1 MKVFLMHR
9 DCDLDLEQ
17 PLPASADAL
26 IQDLELDT
34 VLDAMA
40 RGDHYLREVAKQ
52 SLLSGLADPEAIRY
66 RQHVLGDCLQQPEI
80 VRQMYELAIEALES
94 KRKAQMLWFRDSP
107 DTLLHK
113 SVRMLELLTDVL
125 ERLRKLADERAGA
138 FRSDGFTRLF
148 ATLVREL
155 DDDYLQTLD
164 AHLRELKFR
173 RGALISAE
181 LGPGNRGTHYVLR
194 KPNEQT
200 LLQKLAPTRTPSYSF
215 NVADRDEH
223 GMAALS
229 ELRGKG
235 ISLAASALAQSTDH
249 ILSFFGMLRAE
260 LGFYVACL
268 NLHEQLVEKGEPTCF
283 PAPGAPQEPALS
295 ARQLY
300 DVSLAFHLEQRV
312 VGNDV
317 DADGKALVMI
327 TGANQ
332 GGKSTFLRSIGLAQL
347 MMQAGM
353 FVGAESFS
361 ANACDGVF
369 THFKREEDPT
379 MTRGKLEEE
388 LHRMSEIGDAIRPM
402 SLLLCNESF
411 ASTNEREGSE
421 IARQVVGA
429 LVEAGVKVFFVTHL
443 FDLADG
449 FYRQQLE
456 TALFLRAERQPDGRR
471 TFRLLEG
478 EPLPTSYGP
487 ESYRRIFGVSRA
499 AARTTRARAPRSL
512 RD

>member
-1 MKVFLMHR
+1 MKVYLMHPDR
-9 DCDLDLEQ
+9 DLDLEQ
-17 PLPASADAL
+17 PLPANAEAL

-34 VLDAMA
+34 LLDAMA
-40 RGDHYLREVAKQ
+40 RGDDYLRELATKC
-52 SLLSGLADPEAIRY
+52 LLSSLTDPEAILY
-66 RQHVLGDCLQQPEI
+66 RQRILGDCLEQAPI
-80 VRQMYELAIEALES
+80 VRQLYELAIEALES
-94 KRKAQMLWFRDSP
+94 KRKAQLFWFRDSP

-113 SVRMLELLTDVL
+113 SVRMLELLTEVL
-125 ERLRKLADERAGA
+125 KQVRKVADEHADA
-138 FRSDGFTRLF
+138 FRSDGFARLF

-155 DDDYLQTLD
+155 DDDYLQTVE

-181 LGPGNRGTHYVLR
+181 LGRGNRGTHYVLR
-194 KPNEQT
+194 KPNEQS
-200 LLQKLAPTRTPSYSF
+200 LLQKLTPARPPSYSF
-215 NVADRDEH
+215 SVAERDEN
-223 GMAALS
+223 GMTSLS

-235 ISLAASALAQSTDH
+235 INLAASALAQSTDH
-249 ILSFFGMLRAE
+249 ILSFFSMLRAE

-268 NLHEQLVEKGEPTCF
+268 NLDEQLGEKEEPTCF
-283 PAPGAPQEPALS
+283 PVPLPAGKPMLA

-300 DVSLAFHLEQRV
+300 DVSLAFHLGSRV
-312 VGNDV
+312 VGNTV
-317 DADGKALVMI
+317 DADGKWLAVI

-332 GGKSTFLRSIGLAQL
+332 GGKSTFLRSVGSAQL

-361 ANACDGVF
+361 ANVCDGVF
-369 THFKREEDPT
+369 THFKREEDAT

-388 LHRMSEIGDAIRPM
+388 LNRMSEIAATIRPT

-421 IARQVVGA
+421 IARQVVRA
-429 LVEAGVKVFFVTHL
+429 LIEAGVKVFYVTHL
-443 FDLADG
+443 FDLANG

-456 TALFLRAERQPDGRR
+456 MALFLRAERQPDGRR
-471 TFRLLEG
+471 TFRLLAG

-487 ESYRRIFGVSRA
+487 ESYRRIFGA
-499 AARTTRARAPRSL
+499 APELSTPVAAVDR
-512 RD
+512 